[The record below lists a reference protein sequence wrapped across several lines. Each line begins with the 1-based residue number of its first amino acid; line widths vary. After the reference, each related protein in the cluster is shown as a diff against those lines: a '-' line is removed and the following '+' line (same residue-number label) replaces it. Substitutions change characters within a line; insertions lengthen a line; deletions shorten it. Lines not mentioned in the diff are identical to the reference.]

1 VPPKAIYTTSS
12 IPVVSAFIK
21 PPTNPNS
28 VHSVLA
34 AEYQKETA
42 EQPHL
47 TVNLKLFDA
56 SASRIVI
63 RYIGELHAV
72 RNLT

>member
-1 VPPKAIYTTSS
+1 MAEARVEAIGNTPPRQFSLS
-12 IPVVSAFIK
+12 G
-21 PPTNPNS
+21 
-28 VHSVLA
+28 LA
-34 AEYQKETA
+34 AKYQKETA

-63 RYIGELHAV
+63 RYISELHAV
-72 RNLT
+72 RNLTQEVY